1 MAPSCKFSDASWG
14 KNSSANLYGNSNL
27 FAGQNDNLQ
36 SVFSWV
42 ATEPIEEFD
51 SDISPLFNLIL
62 DLKVTKDV
70 DVDIPAFTD
79 FLGYVGFG
87 TQAFNSIGNVTF
99 WVPRLSIDVRPFA
112 DLPPASGL

>member
-1 MAPSCKFSDASWG
+1 M
-14 KNSSANLYGNSNL
+14 NSNL

>member
-1 MAPSCKFSDASWG
+1 M
-14 KNSSANLYGNSNL
+14 NSNL

-36 SVFSWV
+36 NVFSWV
-42 ATEPIEEFD
+42 ATEPVEEFD